1 MIQNDTH
8 FVSFLGFHTISQSHK
23 TYSNWF
29 ALGGSQVAQFTQIL
43 PGSPVWG
50 IRHRSYWQTY
60 RRSEKL
66 RSTPGKNGSM
76 SRELSQHVMGMIQKL
91 QDMSVTFQCYIFI
104 IKYTVSILY
113 IYIYIY
119 IISVPFQCDR
129 HRNVVWRYRRP
140 RQFAPEVDEH
150 RCCPPVS
157 WMKRKNTK
165 QNISNEWLYLYM
177 IDR

>member
-50 IRHRSYWQTY
+50 IRHRSCWQTY
-60 RRSEKL
+60 MRSEKL

-76 SRELSQHVMGMIQKL
+76 SRELSQHVMGMIEKL

-113 IYIYIY
+113 IYISFQFHFNVTGTEMWFGDTGDHGNLLLKLTNTAAALLWVGWNEKTPSKTLAMNGYIY
-119 IISVPFQCDR
+119 I
-129 HRNVVWRYRRP
+129 W
-140 RQFAPEVDEH
+140 
-150 RCCPPVS
+150 
-157 WMKRKNTK
+157 
-165 QNISNEWLYLYM
+165 
-177 IDR
+177 

>member
-104 IKYTVSILY
+104 IVYTVSIPY
-113 IYIYIY
+113 IYIYHFSS
-119 IISVPFQCDR
+119 ISMWQAPKCGLEIQETTAICSWG
-129 HRNVVWRYRRP
+129 WRTP
-140 RQFAPEVDEH
+140 LLPSCELDE
-150 RCCPPVS
+150 
-157 WMKRKNTK
+157 TK
-165 QNISNEWLYLYM
+165 KHQAKH
-177 IDR
+177 